1 VFVFQVEG
9 NIVTVRG
16 IRGATVATEN
26 NPTAIITAT
35 KELLAAIIESN
46 PTLTP
51 EEIASILFTV
61 SNDLTAAYPA
71 EAAREIGWK
80 QVPLLCARE
89 IPVPG
94 SLKKCIRILLHWNT
108 SLPQEAVRH
117 VYLGKAKKLRLD
129 LSI

>member
-1 VFVFQVEG
+1 M
-9 NIVTVRG
+9 TVRG